1 MTPAELLAAARE
13 IEERPAAA
21 TAGVWPRAAAL
32 LARQALEAALHELW
46 EADSATTGLVR
57 CTGRSQL
64 TCLPSYLDARTARQ
78 IAYVWAALS
87 EACHY
92 HAYELAPTAAELTGW
107 FQAVEDLL
115 ARISTDRLSLAGA
128 RPAPGVRGGPG

>member
-13 IEERPAAA
+13 IQERPVAA

-32 LARQALEAALHELW
+32 LARQALETALGELW
-46 EADSATTGLVR
+46 AADSATTGLAR

-64 TCLPSYLDARTARQ
+64 ACLPTYLDARTARQ

-92 HAYELAPTAAELTGW
+92 HAYELAPTAAELTRW
-107 FQAVEDLL
+107 FDAVEDLL
-115 ARISTDRLSLAGA
+115 ARISD
-128 RPAPGVRGGPG
+128 RPAQHDGVPAA

>member
-1 MTPAELLAAARE
+1 VTPAELLAAARD
-13 IEERPAAA
+13 IQERPDAA
-21 TAGVWPRAAAL
+21 TAGLWPRAAAL
-32 LARQALEAALHELW
+32 LARQGLETALDELW
-46 EADSATTGLVR
+46 ESDSATTGISG
-57 CTGRSQL
+57 CTRRSQL
-64 TCLPSYLDARTARQ
+64 ACLPTYLDAGTARQ

-115 ARISTDRLSLAGA
+115 EHISHPTGRA
-128 RPAPGVRGGPG
+128 